1 MILHF
6 KTTLSNKNILLNS
19 TFSHNF
25 FNDFLQLFK
34 RAPILS
40 LVSFYQSYPFQLT
53 ADLFS

>member
-25 FNDFLQLFK
+25 FDDFLQLFK
-34 RAPILS
+34 RTPI